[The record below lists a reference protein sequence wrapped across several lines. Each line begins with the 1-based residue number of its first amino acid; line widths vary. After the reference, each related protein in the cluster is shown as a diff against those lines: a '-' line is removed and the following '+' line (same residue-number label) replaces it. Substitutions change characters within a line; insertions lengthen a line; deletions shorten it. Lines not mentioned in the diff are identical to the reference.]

1 MLYAD
6 SVGQDQTAQSRSL
19 ILALSVRLLNHC
31 AYIHAVTS
39 IECPH

>member
-1 MLYAD
+1 MLYAE
-6 SVGQDQTAQSRSL
+6 SEGQDQTAQLRSL

-31 AYIHAVTS
+31 AYIHALAS